1 MSFTALI
8 HSKTAGFICHIR
20 VIKKK
25 KKQEKHFMN
34 SLNCGFNFLTQFVSD
49 PKDSQNVVIYNYVK
63 ARL

>member
-1 MSFTALI
+1 
-8 HSKTAGFICHIR
+8 
-20 VIKKK
+20 
-25 KKQEKHFMN
+25 MN